1 MKKLIY
7 TLSFLTLVLGLTSCE
22 DFFNTTIDI
31 DPPVYEPT
39 IVIDCIHEKSKDSM
53 YFRIAR
59 NVGVFDN
66 NTDFRDAL
74 LSDAEV
80 NVFVNGNSIPVVPV
94 NSVYTQNFM
103 VDFGGDLQTGD
114 EVSITAKHPGYP
126 DASVLQKVLPPSEVL
141 SVTFKEDGGLDS
153 EGSEISLISIKI
165 KDKPG
170 KNYYAFRLLEL
181 GLFGSYN
188 ETYSS
193 SIDPSVS
200 ESYQNN
206 VLLISDAGFDGTEKI
221 LDFQVPQMN
230 MESALALLKIEWYD
244 ISEHNYV
251 FSRALLLHL
260 NSIDNPFS
268 TPVQVPS
275 NVRGGLG
282 NFEILTLQ
290 VLDLDQ

>member
-7 TLSFLTLVLGLTSCE
+7 KISFLTLVFGLTSCE

-39 IVIDCIHEKSKDSM
+39 IVIDCIHEKSNDFM

-66 NTDFRDAL
+66 NTDFRDAM

-80 NVFVNGNSIPVVPV
+80 NVFVNGSSFPVVPV
-94 NSVYTQNFM
+94 NSVFSYNFR
-103 VDFGGDLQTGD
+103 VDFDGDLQTGD
-114 EVSITAKHPGYP
+114 EVTITAKHPGYP

-153 EGSEISLISIKI
+153 EGSEISLISVRI

-170 KNYYAFRLLEL
+170 KNYYAFRLLE
-181 GLFGSYN
+181 FGPFGIFN

-200 ESYQNN
+200 ESYKNN
-206 VLLISDAGFDGTEKI
+206 ILLISDAGFDGTEKI
-221 LDFQVPQMN
+221 LDFQVPQMRL
-230 MESALALLKIEWYD
+230 EDALALLKVEWYD
-244 ISEHNYV
+244 ISEHHYV

-260 NSIDNPFS
+260 NSINNPFS

-282 NFEILTLQ
+282 SFEIQTLQ
-290 VLDLDQ
+290 VLELE

>member
-7 TLSFLTLVLGLTSCE
+7 KLSFLTLVLGLTSCE
-22 DFFNTTIDI
+22 DFFNTTIEI

-66 NTDFRDAL
+66 NTDFRDAM
-74 LSDAEV
+74 LSDADV
-80 NVFVNGNSIPVVPV
+80 NVFVNGSSFSVVPL
-94 NSVYTQNFM
+94 NSVFSYNFM

-153 EGSEISLISIKI
+153 EGSEISLISVRI

-170 KNYYAFRLLEL
+170 KNYYAFRLLE
-181 GLFGSYN
+181 FGPFGIFN

-200 ESYQNN
+200 ESYKNYT
-206 VLLISDAGFDGTEKI
+206 LLISDAGFDGKEKI
-221 LDFQVPQMN
+221 LDFQVPQMSL
-230 MESALALLKIEWYD
+230 EDALALLKVEWYD
-244 ISEHNYV
+244 ISEHHYV

-260 NSIDNPFS
+260 NSINNPFS

-282 NFEILTLQ
+282 NFEIQTLQ
-290 VLDLDQ
+290 VLELE

>member
-1 MKKLIY
+1 MIKLIY
-7 TLSFLTLVLGLTSCE
+7 KISFLTLVFGLTSCE

-66 NTDFRDAL
+66 NTDFREAM

-80 NVFVNGNSIPVVPV
+80 NVFVNGSSFPVAPV
-94 NSVYTQNFM
+94 NSVFSHNFM

-114 EVSITAKHPGYP
+114 EVTITAKHPGYP
-126 DASVLQKVLPPSEVL
+126 DASVLQKVLPSSEVV

-153 EGSEISLISIKI
+153 EGSEVSLISVRIN
-165 KDKPG
+165 DKPG

-188 ETYSS
+188 ERYAS

-206 VLLISDAGFDGTEKI
+206 GLLISDTGFDGTEKI

-230 MESALALLKIEWYD
+230 LESALALLKVEWYD
-244 ISEHNYV
+244 ISEHHYV
-251 FSRALLLHL
+251 FSRALLNHF
-260 NSIDNPFS
+260 NSVDNPFS
-268 TPVQVPS
+268 TPVQVPT
-275 NVRGGLG
+275 NVKGGLG
-282 NFEILTLQ
+282 SFEIKTLQ
-290 VLDLDQ
+290 VLELE

>member
-7 TLSFLTLVLGLTSCE
+7 TLSFLSLILALTSCE

-39 IVIDCIHEKSKDSM
+39 IVIDCIHERSNDSM

-66 NTDFRDAL
+66 NTDFRDAM

-80 NVFVNGNSIPVVPV
+80 NVFVNGNSIPVMPV
-94 NSVYTQNFM
+94 NSVYVHNFM

-141 SVTFKEDGGLDS
+141 SVTFKEDGGLDN
-153 EGSEISLISIKI
+153 EGSEVSLISVKI

-170 KNYYAFRLLEL
+170 KNFYAFKLLEL
-181 GLFGSYN
+181 GLFGSYD
-188 ETYSS
+188 ERYAS

-200 ESYQNN
+200 ESYQYS

-221 LDFQVPQMN
+221 LEFQVPN
-230 MESALALLKIEWYD
+230 MSEEEAREVLRIEWYD

-251 FSRALLLHL
+251 FSRALLNHF
-260 NSIDNPFS
+260 NSVDNPFS

-282 NFEILTLQ
+282 NFEIQTLQ
-290 VLDLDQ
+290 VLDLE